1 MLPDDN
7 ARKTRVSALLSAY
20 RSGLFPMGEARES
33 PEIYWVNPDFR
44 GIIPLNQ
51 VAPVRSLRR
60 ALRGNSYVVT
70 VDINFRRVIEMCAEI
85 TPSRPESWINS
96 EIIKWY
102 TDLHAE
108 GYAHSVECWKNNYLV
123 GGLYGVSIGAAF
135 FGESM
140 FSRETN
146 ASKVALAHLVQ
157 RLIKG
162 GYTLLDVQFV
172 TAHLSR
178 LGAIEVSR
186 AEYLEFLDGAL
197 RKTADFHSMTSTGG
211 KDSISTSG

>member
-1 MLPDDN
+1 M
-7 ARKTRVSALLSAY
+7 
-20 RSGLFPMGEARES
+20 
-33 PEIYWVNPDFR
+33 
-44 GIIPLNQ
+44 
-51 VAPVRSLRR
+51 
-60 ALRGNSYVVT
+60 
-70 VDINFRRVIEMCAEI
+70 
-85 TPSRPESWINS
+85 
-96 EIIKWY
+96 
-102 TDLHAE
+102 
-108 GYAHSVECWKNNYLV
+108 

>member
-1 MLPDDN
+1 VLPNDH

-44 GIIPLNQ
+44 GIIPLTQ
-51 VAPVRSLRR
+51 GAPVRSLRR
-60 ALRGNSYVVT
+60 ALRDNSYAIT
-70 VDINFRRVIEMCAEI
+70 IDTNFNRVIEMCAEI
-85 TPSRPESWINS
+85 TPNRPESWINA

-102 TDLHAE
+102 TDVHTE

-135 FGESM
+135 FAESM
-140 FSRETN
+140 FSRESN

-157 RLIKG
+157 RLITG

-186 AEYLEFLDGAL
+186 AEYLEFLDDAL
-197 RKTADFHSMTSTGG
+197 LKTADFHFMPSTGG

>member
-1 MLPDDN
+1 VLPDDN

>member
-1 MLPDDN
+1 MLPDDD
-7 ARKTRVSALLSAY
+7 ARKTRVSTLLSAY
-20 RSGLFPMGEARES
+20 RVGLFPMGEARDS
-33 PEIYWVNPDFR
+33 PEVYWVNPDFR
-44 GIIPLNQ
+44 GIIPLTQ

-60 ALRGNSYVVT
+60 ALRDNTYVIT

-85 TPSRPESWINS
+85 TPNRPESWINPQ
-96 EIIKWY
+96 IIKWY

-108 GYAHSVECWKNNYLV
+108 GYAHSVECWKNNNLV

-140 FSRETN
+140 FSRESN

-186 AEYLEFLDGAL
+186 ADYLGFLDGAL
-197 RKTADFHSMTSTGG
+197 RKTADFYSMTSTGG

>member
-1 MLPDDN
+1 
-7 ARKTRVSALLSAY
+7 
-20 RSGLFPMGEARES
+20 MGEARYS
-33 PEIYWVNPDFR
+33 SEIYWVNPDFR
-44 GIIPLNQ
+44 GIIPLTQ

-60 ALRGNSYVVT
+60 ALRDNSYVIT

-85 TPSRPESWINS
+85 TPNRPESWINS
-96 EIIKWY
+96 QIIKWY
-102 TDLHAE
+102 TDLYTE

-140 FSRETN
+140 FSREAN
-146 ASKVALAHLVQ
+146 GSKVALAHLVR

-172 TAHLSR
+172 TAYLSR

-186 AEYLEFLDGAL
+186 AEYLGFLDGAL
-197 RKTADFHSMTSTGG
+197 RKTADFYSMTSTGG
-211 KDSISTSG
+211 KDSIFTSG